1 MSEIKS
7 RNLTIDLIKVCA
19 ILGVLVIHVGSVILM
34 QTPVGSFAWTSG
46 LFWGALFRASVPLFL
61 MASGA
66 IMLHSGKTLSLKKLY
81 FHNIARIVIAM
92 LVWGFGYKLYHLSE
106 SGQMNLSMI
115 WYSIKRLLLFDQE
128 FHFYYIH
135 MILLVYVFLP
145 ITRLFSEKADK
156 KLLTYALCVWAVLG
170 VIYPTIRCFEPF
182 TLLSGLTG
190 QWAINLT
197 FAAIGYGILGYYLK
211 KYSLSLGKGV
221 GCFCLGFVI
230 TFGMTFYLSCNDRVL
245 NELFLQGTS
254 PGVCLLA
261 VGIFS
266 LASFINVKGVLKK
279 FVTYLSKAS
288 FCIYLSH
295 MFILYMLERFGITAQ
310 ILPSVFSVPMLSAFV
325 LLICLGIYGV
335 LSKIPILNKWII

>member
-1 MSEIKS
+1 MAESKL
-7 RNLTIDLIKVCA
+7 RNLTIDLIKACA
-19 ILGVLVIHVGSVILM
+19 ILGVLIIHIDSAVLT
-34 QTPVGSFAWTSG
+34 QNLVGSFEWTSG

-66 IMLHSGKTLSLKKLY
+66 IMLDCSKPLSLKKLY
-81 FHNIARIVIAM
+81 VHNIARIVVAM
-92 LVWGFGYKLYHLSE
+92 LVWGFAYKLYHLWQE
-106 SGQMNLSMI
+106 GQMNLPMI

-135 MILLVYVFLP
+135 MILIVYVFLP
-145 ITRLFSEKADK
+145 VTRAFCEKADK
-156 KLLTYALCVWAVLG
+156 KLLIYAILVWAVLAI
-170 VIYPTIRCFEPF
+170 IYPTVKTFRPF

-197 FAAIGYGILGYYLK
+197 FASIGYGILGYYLK
-211 KYSLSLGKGV
+211 KYTLPRSISI
-221 GCFCLGFVI
+221 GCLCLGFLL
-230 TFGMTFYLSCNDRVL
+230 TFGTTFYSSCNNGML

-266 LASFINVKGVLKK
+266 ITSYVNIKGFFDKT
-279 FVTYLSKAS
+279 VTYISKAS

-295 MFILYMLERFGITAQ
+295 MFVLYALEGFGITAK
-310 ILPSVFSVPMLSAFV
+310 IFPAVISVPIISICV
-325 LLICLGIYGV
+325 LLICMGIYWI
-335 LSKIPILNKWII
+335 LSKIPVLNKWIV